1 MPALNK
7 NLARRFHIANASQPP
22 CGAFQDEAAKT
33 MREKSRAIKKHIEI
47 ALGAPELAVD

>member
-1 MPALNK
+1 
-7 NLARRFHIANASQPP
+7 
-22 CGAFQDEAAKT
+22 